1 MNNITIHSE
10 EELIELSKQE
20 KQVILYGEKSLAV
33 IMLRYHQQHSLDSR
47 IIGLS
52 YTKTVNE
59 STTLLNKP
67 LKPIAAYSPRES
79 SCIYILG
86 QDSAQTDLLKSK
98 LSGWSASQQIV
109 IHYELPVSLS
119 RRENLSLDFLCV
131 GFTKCG
137 TTSLHTALNKNKQI
151 YLPKRK
157 EILYGRWKNH
167 YLDSPER
174 FHKIYFNND
183 TMPKNCKLGSIEPT
197 FFFQSNFVYE
207 TYGNKPKILFL
218 VRNPVSATY
227 SYFIMMMKRSMDA
240 RLRTYYKKYK
250 KFTIEMFRDYMN
262 DYIFSGKDQRFCY
275 TKWIKEYLRFYDPS
289 SIKIVF
295 MEELIQ
301 KPNRIMKEIQEFIG
315 VDIRSYNK
323 LPHSNTGN
331 RVSRNYLSARING
344 KLQKLRVNLKSAS
357 PRIQKVINKLL
368 TWIWK
373 FTLIETDAKM
383 TELDQLEL
391 EEFYND
397 SVRELEAITGR
408 NLKDLWF

>member
-1 MNNITIHSE
+1 MKSITIHSE
-10 EELIELSKQE
+10 EELIAISQQW

-33 IMLRYHQQHSLDSR
+33 IMLRYYLQHGLDSR
-47 IIGLS
+47 IIGVS
-52 YTKTVNE
+52 YTKTAKE
-59 STTLLNKP
+59 STTLLNKT
-67 LKPIAAYSPRES
+67 LKPISTYLPDKST
-79 SCIYILG
+79 CIFILG
-86 QDSAQTDLLKSK
+86 RDSEQINFLLSNG
-98 LSGWSASQQIV
+98 SDWPETQI
-109 IHYELPVSLS
+109 ILIDYTLPASLS
-119 RRENLSLDFLCV
+119 QRENVPLDFLCV

-137 TTSLHTALNKNKQI
+137 TTSLHIALNKNKQI

-157 EILYGRWKNH
+157 EILYGRWKNR
-167 YLDSPER
+167 YLNAPER
-174 FHKIYFNND
+174 FHKIYFHGDSIPNG
-183 TMPKNCKLGSIEPT
+183 CKLGSIEPT

-207 TYGNKPKILFL
+207 TYGDKAKILFL

-250 KFTIEMFRDYMN
+250 KFSMEMFHDYLH
-262 DYIFSGKDQRFCY
+262 DYIYSGKDQRFSY
-275 TKWIKEYLRFYDPS
+275 AKWIKEYLRFYDPA

-301 KPNRIMKEIQEFIG
+301 KPNHVMKEIQEFIG

-344 KLQKLRVNLKSAS
+344 KLQALRVNLKSAP
-357 PRIQKVINKLL
+357 PRIQKIVTKLFL
-368 TWIWK
+368 FIWK
-373 FTLIETDAKM
+373 FTLVETHDKM
-383 TELDQLEL
+383 LEADQQELKA
-391 EEFYND
+391 FYHD

-408 NLKDLWF
+408 NLKEIWF